1 MTDRSGDAPQNM
13 SRPSQAPAERAAGA
27 PLVML
32 PGLMGNAEVFLPQL
46 RALSG
51 VVPTMIAP
59 LLGGDRIELIADH
72 LLARLPARFSLAG
85 LSMGGIVAMEILRR
99 APQRVSRLCLISTSP
114 LPDTPAQAAEWEPL
128 IIAARSGRLA
138 DVLRS
143 CLPVE
148 CLAPSPQRLDILNS
162 IYEQALALGP
172 ELFVAQARALQ
183 RRTDQQAALRRFK
196 GPSLILC
203 GSQDRLTPLK
213 RHEFMAALMPNAR
226 LHVVEEAGHLPTLE
240 QPDQVTG
247 AIAEWL
253 AEEDRQLGCPA
264 DLPADRQS
272 AAATTQ
278 PQRISTPPAEPA
290 AASPSKPLPPLTL
303 TNPLKPSDPIG

>member
-1 MTDRSGDAPQNM
+1 MADQQGGAGQTNSART
-13 SRPSQAPAERAAGA
+13 AERAGGQGIA

-32 PGLMGNAEVFLPQL
+32 PGLMGTVEVFVPQL

-51 VVPTMIAP
+51 VMPTMVAP
-59 LLGGDRIELIADH
+59 LLGGDRIERIADH
-72 LLARLPARFSLAG
+72 LLTQLPARFALAG

-99 APQRVSRLCLISTSP
+99 APERVSRLCLMSTSP
-114 LPDTPAQAAEWEPL
+114 LPDTPTQAAEWEPL
-128 IIAARSGRLA
+128 IIAARSGRLE

-148 CLAPSPQRLDILNS
+148 CLAPSPQRLDILNM
-162 IYEQALALGP
+162 IYQQGCTLGS

-196 GPSLILC
+196 GPTLILC
-203 GSQDRLTPLK
+203 GAQDRLTPLK

-226 LHVVEEAGHLPTLE
+226 LRVIEGAGHLPTLE

-247 AIAEWL
+247 AMAEWL
-253 AEEDRQLGCPA
+253 AEVAPRQGERSDPA
-264 DLPADRQS
+264 PDIAS
-272 AAATTQ
+272 AAAGEAQ
-278 PQRISTPPAEPA
+278 SSAP
-290 AASPSKPLPPLTL
+290 PLPPLTL
-303 TNPLKPSDPIG
+303 TNPLKTN

>member
-1 MTDRSGDAPQNM
+1 MADQLG
-13 SRPSQAPAERAAGA
+13 RAGQTETRAGGPGSA

-32 PGLMGNAEVFLPQL
+32 PGLMGTAEVFVPQL

-51 VVPTMIAP
+51 VLPTMVAP
-59 LLGGDRIELIADH
+59 LLGGDRIERIADH
-72 LLARLPARFSLAG
+72 LLTQLPARFALAG

-99 APQRVSRLCLISTSP
+99 APERVSRLCLMSTSP

-128 IIAARSGRLA
+128 IIAARSGRLE

-143 CLPVE
+143 CLPVD
-148 CLAPSPQRLDILNS
+148 CLAPSPQRLDILNM
-162 IYEQALALGP
+162 IYQQGCTLGS

-196 GPSLILC
+196 GPTLILC
-203 GSQDRLTPLK
+203 GAQDRLTPLK

-226 LHVVEEAGHLPTLE
+226 LCVVEEAGHLPTLE

-247 AIAEWL
+247 AMAAWL
-253 AEEDRQLGCPA
+253 AEVAPDQDERPDPSRETAPT
-264 DLPADRQS
+264 
-272 AAATTQ
+272 AAGGAQ
-278 PQRISTPPAEPA
+278 PA
-290 AASPSKPLPPLTL
+290 APSLPPLTL
-303 TNPLKPSDPIG
+303 TNPLKTS